1 MLNINV
7 PQVWRNGFQTVPLGA
22 RWYHNA
28 IDMSDSE
35 HMGVAY
41 EVGAARIVDEDIPNT
56 DCNAINAGSVAVT
69 PLSCWPN
76 NHPLGLS
83 ESLLE
88 SATSAGSDGL
98 PNWLS

>member
-1 MLNINV
+1 
-7 PQVWRNGFQTVPLGA
+7 
-22 RWYHNA
+22 
-28 IDMSDSE
+28 MSGTE

-83 ESLLE
+83 ESLLK
-88 SATSAGSDGL
+88 SATSAGADGL